1 MSLTDSQ
8 VRALKAAEKRQKK
21 SCGSSSGL
29 FVVVEPISKGGGKSF
44 IGITRFPPRSPKNGG
59 KQVEVRIGPYGRGPG
74 KWSLKEASDEWDLIK
89 TWSRENGKDPRER
102 KREQQAL
109 LVQKTTSPTLEQA
122 CESFLSDWTS
132 ANERGKREYRNLL
145 WNQVLPEFGAKTPVE
160 HFSWE
165 YRHPGGKSTRELMTE
180 YLGRVRKKAPSSA
193 SKQQMVL
200 KGVFEN
206 AVNKGWIKDGQNPL
220 LRSVFSPKDKKS
232 HKVKHH
238 PYPFWEQLPEFFE
251 VFDRNDP
258 NGQFSTRGACL
269 LTFMTG
275 LRVSAISGMRWEEVD
290 VEEDLW
296 KVPATRMK
304 TWDDGEK
311 NHLVPLTNPIK
322 DLLKEMEKV
331 NGGSEYV
338 FASSRGRSGRI
349 NPSSINNHFIDLGYK
364 GDFVGHGVRTTVL
377 TYGQKE
383 LGFDEKVIR
392 LQQGWKVRD
401 RIQGIYDRHDF
412 LEERRLF
419 MIAWSDA
426 LLAQGMKI

>member
-1 MSLTDSQ
+1 MSLSDSQ
-8 VRALKAAEKRQKK
+8 VRSFQATEKREKK
-21 SCGSSSGL
+21 SCGDSL
-29 FVVVEPISKGGGKSF
+29 FLVVEPISKGGGKSF
-44 IGITRFPPRSPKNGG
+44 VGRMRFPPGRKSP
-59 KQVEVRIGPYGRGPG
+59 VVDVRIGVYGKGPG
-74 KWSLKEASDEWDLIK
+74 KWSLRQAREEWSAIR

-102 KREQQAL
+102 RREQKAL

-165 YRHPGGKSTRELMTE
+165 YRHPGGKTTRELMTE

-220 LRSVFSPKDKKS
+220 MRSVFSPKDKKT
-232 HKVKHH
+232 HQVQHH
-238 PYPFWEQLPEFFE
+238 PFPFWEQLPEFFE
-251 VFDRNDP
+251 VFDRNEP

-275 LRVSAISGMRWEEVD
+275 LRVGAISGMKWEEVD

-296 KVPATRMK
+296 KVPASRMK

-311 NHLVPLTNPIK
+311 NHLVPLTQPIK
-322 DLLKEMEKV
+322 DLLWEMEKV
-331 NGGSEYV
+331 NGGTEFV
-338 FASSRGRSGRI
+338 FASPRTQSRHI

-364 GDFVGHGVRTTVL
+364 GDFVGHVVRTTIL

-383 LGFDEKVIR
+383 LGFSSDIIQLQIGHKVKDKIR
-392 LQQGWKVRD
+392 
-401 RIQGIYDRHDF
+401 GIYDRHDF
-412 LEERRLF
+412 IDERRSFLVQWCDL
-419 MIAWSDA
+419 MLS
-426 LLAQGMKI
+426 LGMKI